1 MTKRDGSLASDV
13 AMVLAAGIGKRMR
26 PLTATRP
33 KPLVRV
39 NGRALIDHSLDKLV
53 EAGVSRAV
61 VNVHY
66 LPGQIEAHLA
76 QRSAP
81 AFAVSDEREALLE
94 TGGGMVKALPLI
106 AADPFFCLNSDNV
119 WLDGPQNVFAALSAA
134 WDPAQMDA
142 LLLLVS
148 HARAFNYTGRGDFH
162 LDPLGQ
168 ISRRKPGRVAPFI
181 YTGIQIVSQR
191 LLRDAPQGAFSTGV
205 LWDRAIAEG
214 RLYGISHN
222 GLWFEVGAPEMI
234 APTEAALQRG

>member
-1 MTKRDGSLASDV
+1 MTKLASDV

-81 AFAVSDEREALLE
+81 VTVISDEREALLE
-94 TGGGMVKALPLI
+94 TGGGLVKALPLI
-106 AADPFFCLNSDNV
+106 DADPFFCLNSDNV
-119 WLDGPQNVFAALSAA
+119 WLDGPQNVFAALSEA
-134 WDPAQMDA
+134 WDPAKMDA
-142 LLLLVS
+142 LLLLVN
-148 HARAFNYTGRGDFH
+148 HARAFNYNGRGDFH
-162 LDPLGQ
+162 LDPMGR
-168 ISRRKPGRVAPFI
+168 ITRRKPGRVAPFI
-181 YTGIQIVSQR
+181 YTGIQIVSQQ
-191 LLRDAPQGAFSTGV
+191 LLREAPEGAFSTGV

-214 RLYGISHN
+214 RLYGISHY
-222 GLWFEVGAPEMI
+222 GQWFEVGAPEMI

>member
-1 MTKRDGSLASDV
+1 MTSLASDV
-13 AMVLAAGIGKRMR
+13 AMVLAAGMGKRMR

-53 EAGVSRAV
+53 EAGVGRAV

-76 QRSAP
+76 NRSAP
-81 AFAVSDEREALLE
+81 AIAVSDEREELLE

-106 AADPFFCLNSDNV
+106 DADPFFCLNSDNV
-119 WLDGPQNVFAALSAA
+119 WLDGPQNVFAALSDA
-134 WDPAQMDA
+134 WNPDQMDA

-148 HARAFNYTGRGDFH
+148 HARAFNYAGRGDFH
-162 LDPLGQ
+162 LDPLGR
-168 ISRRKPGRVAPFI
+168 ISRRKAGRVAPFI

-205 LWDRAIAEG
+205 LWDRAIEEG

>member
-1 MTKRDGSLASDV
+1 MTELASDV

-81 AFAVSDEREALLE
+81 VTVISDEREALLE

-106 AADPFFCLNSDNV
+106 DADPFFCLNSDNV
-119 WLDGPQNVFAALSAA
+119 WLDGPQNVFAALSEA
-134 WDPAQMDA
+134 WDPMKMDA
-142 LLLLVS
+142 LLLLVN
-148 HARAFNYTGRGDFH
+148 HARAFNYNGRGDFH
-162 LDPLGQ
+162 LDPMGR
-168 ISRRKPGRVAPFI
+168 ITRRKPGRVAPFI

-191 LLRDAPQGAFSTGV
+191 LLREAPEGAFSTGV

-214 RLYGISHN
+214 RLYGISHY
-222 GLWFEVGAPEMI
+222 GQWFEVGAPEMI

>member
-1 MTKRDGSLASDV
+1 MSDLASDV

-53 EAGVSRAV
+53 EAGVGRAV

-76 QRSAP
+76 KRRAP
-81 AFAVSDEREALLE
+81 AIAVSDEREALLE
-94 TGGGMVKALPLI
+94 TGGGMVKALSLI
-106 AADPFFCLNSDNV
+106 DADPFFCLNSDNV

-142 LLLLVS
+142 LLLLVN

-162 LDPLGQ
+162 LDPLGR
-168 ISRRKPGRVAPFI
+168 ISRRKAGRVAPFI

-191 LLRDAPQGAFSTGV
+191 LLRDAPEGAFSTGV